1 MPGEIEARTKQQR
14 LAEGIELDD
23 ITWKSLC
30 DTAQAFGVAVSI

>member
-1 MPGEIEARTKQQR
+1 MPGEIEARTKKQR

-30 DTAQAFGVAVSI
+30 DCAKSLGVAVG